1 MRITKVDVKKWRI
14 LENPQ
19 AELRSKCAV
28 IIGENGSGKS
38 TLIELILTVF
48 ELVYKRLKDP
58 KATCEV
64 DGFYLE
70 YQTDMADGIAHMV
83 VFESGYLEGS
93 NSGELKILID
103 GDAYSIKE
111 DNGERLK
118 AYLPANIIAYY
129 AGDTERVMSICNYFI
144 NERLDAVRKSGNKY
158 TLTPLSLP
166 ADTPFIYSDLRHLP
180 IALMSL
186 MGQNAESETIE
197 KLNIRIESVVYI
209 IRLKKPHWATAGSAD
224 FWGNNS
230 QLFNDF
236 LKGLIEHSIRPTS
249 TEDYI
254 EIEIS
259 AMNLLDFLDEVGITN
274 KGVFLFQ
281 IFDLLYNNGL
291 LDWVDVKW
299 NRQGDEMTAAP
310 ISIEYLSEGEK
321 QVVMT
326 SALVEFWDKENC
338 LFLLDEPD
346 TFLHPKW
353 QSAFLPEVLQK
364 LERSQA
370 IITTHSA
377 LMVSSVKQGSELF
390 VMENG
395 KLIPFGRNTYGLD
408 TNSINQFA
416 MNTAPRNEE
425 AELLLQ
431 SIRKDIKERRIE
443 DAKNKLVD
451 LGQFSISEIEMNR
464 LRSTI
469 ERIEMIGR

>member
-1 MRITKVDVKKWRI
+1 MRITKVDIKNWRI
-14 LENPQ
+14 LESPQ
-19 AELRSKCAV
+19 AVFRSKCAV

-38 TLIELILTVF
+38 TLIELILNVF
-48 ELVYKRLKDP
+48 ELLYKRLKDP

-70 YQTDMADGIAHMV
+70 YQIEGADGTVHTVAL
-83 VFESGYLEGS
+83 ESGYFEGS
-93 NSGELKILID
+93 NPGELKIFID

-118 AYLPANIIAYY
+118 ACLPANIIAYY

-158 TLTPLSLP
+158 TLIPLSLP

-180 IALMSL
+180 ISLMSL
-186 MGQNAESETIE
+186 MAQNVESETLE
-197 KLNIRIESVVYI
+197 KLNIRIESVVHT

-236 LKGLIEHSIRPTS
+236 LMGLIEHSIRPTS
-249 TEDYI
+249 AEDYI

-259 AMNLLDFLDEVGITN
+259 AINLQDFLDEVGITN

-299 NRQGDEMTAAP
+299 NRQGEEMTAAP

-321 QVVMT
+321 QIVMT
-326 SALVEFWDKENC
+326 SALVEFWDKQHC
-338 LFLLDEPD
+338 LFLFDEPD

-353 QSAFLPEVLQK
+353 QTAFLPEVLQK

>member
-14 LENPQ
+14 LESPR

-70 YQTDMADGIAHMV
+70 YQTEEADRIAHTV
-83 VFESGYLEGS
+83 VFESGYIEGS
-93 NSGELKILID
+93 NPGELKILID

-129 AGDTERVMSICNYFI
+129 AGDTERVMNICNYFI

-158 TLTPLSLP
+158 TLTPLFLP

-186 MGQNAESETIE
+186 LAQNVESETIE
-197 KLNIRIESVVYI
+197 KLNIRIESVVHT
-209 IRLKKPHWATAGSAD
+209 IRLKKPHWATAESAD

-236 LKGLIEHSIRPTS
+236 LMGLIEHSIRSTS
-249 TEDYI
+249 AEDYI
-254 EIEIS
+254 EVEIS
-259 AMNLLDFLDEVGITN
+259 GMNLQDFLDEVGITN

-299 NRQGDEMTAAP
+299 NRQGEEMTVAP

-338 LFLLDEPD
+338 LFLLD
-346 TFLHPKW
+346 
-353 QSAFLPEVLQK
+353 
-364 LERSQA
+364 
-370 IITTHSA
+370 
-377 LMVSSVKQGSELF
+377 
-390 VMENG
+390 
-395 KLIPFGRNTYGLD
+395 GR
-408 TNSINQFA
+408 
-416 MNTAPRNEE
+416 
-425 AELLLQ
+425 
-431 SIRKDIKERRIE
+431 
-443 DAKNKLVD
+443 
-451 LGQFSISEIEMNR
+451 
-464 LRSTI
+464 
-469 ERIEMIGR
+469 

>member
-1 MRITKVDVKKWRI
+1 M
-14 LENPQ
+14 
-19 AELRSKCAV
+19 
-28 IIGENGSGKS
+28 
-38 TLIELILTVF
+38 
-48 ELVYKRLKDP
+48 
-58 KATCEV
+58 
-64 DGFYLE
+64 
-70 YQTDMADGIAHMV
+70 
-83 VFESGYLEGS
+83 
-93 NSGELKILID
+93 
-103 GDAYSIKE
+103 
-111 DNGERLK
+111 
-118 AYLPANIIAYY
+118 
-129 AGDTERVMSICNYFI
+129 
-144 NERLDAVRKSGNKY
+144 
-158 TLTPLSLP
+158 
-166 ADTPFIYSDLRHLP
+166 
-180 IALMSL
+180 
-186 MGQNAESETIE
+186 
-197 KLNIRIESVVYI
+197 
-209 IRLKKPHWATAGSAD
+209 
-224 FWGNNS
+224 
-230 QLFNDF
+230 FNDF

-259 AMNLLDFLDEVGITN
+259 AMNLLDFLYEVGITN

-310 ISIEYLSEGEK
+310 ISIEHLSEGEK

-416 MNTAPRNEE
+416 MNTVPRNEE

-443 DAKNKLVD
+443 DAKIKLVD